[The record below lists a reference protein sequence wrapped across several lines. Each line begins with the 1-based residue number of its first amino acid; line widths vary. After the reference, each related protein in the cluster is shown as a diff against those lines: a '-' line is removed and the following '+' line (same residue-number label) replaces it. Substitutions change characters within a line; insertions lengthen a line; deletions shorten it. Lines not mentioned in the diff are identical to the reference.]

1 MPRQVAEA
9 DTSQSYRGVADAARR
24 LPTRGEGAIVQW
36 IQPLRGDEQGSRPR
50 FEYQWRWS
58 MIARQVTEAEQDDL
72 YFALGVLRGV
82 AETTTSTEMRLRLIR
97 IEQIL
102 WALIQQ
108 RPVS

>member
-1 MPRQVAEA
+1 
-9 DTSQSYRGVADAARR
+9 
-24 LPTRGEGAIVQW
+24 
-36 IQPLRGDEQGSRPR
+36 
-50 FEYQWRWS
+50 

-108 RPVS
+108 RPVT